1 MLNNRL
7 ERMKK
12 ELVKKKTELKKLC
25 DWNTKSKQNRK
36 DR

>member
-12 ELVKKKTELKKLC
+12 ELVKKTELKKLC